1 MKMELRVVTPSF
13 MSVPKISQYSEG
25 NLVIALASV
34 LSPNHAA
41 TATLE
46 VFGACTEFVKVA

>member
-1 MKMELRVVTPSF
+1 MELRVVTPSF